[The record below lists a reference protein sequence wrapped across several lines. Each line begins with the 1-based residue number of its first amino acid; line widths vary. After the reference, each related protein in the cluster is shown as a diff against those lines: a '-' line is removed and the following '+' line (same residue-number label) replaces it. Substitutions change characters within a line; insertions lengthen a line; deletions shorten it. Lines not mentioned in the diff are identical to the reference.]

1 MIESNWNW
9 TEGGTGRKKPQLE
22 ILARVPAVK
31 RDQGTERVIVQEI
44 NWGTRQDSGSQ
55 P

>member
-9 TEGGTGRKKPQLE
+9 TEGGTGRKKPRLE

-31 RDQGTERVIVQEI
+31 RDQGRERVIVQEI
-44 NWGTRQDSGSQ
+44 NWVSQQDSGSQ